1 MQIIKGFV
9 TLDKYIDNVPG
20 SISKLGELSDYA
32 YTYSKNKGEYNDT
45 AYPDYKLISFSCLDN
60 VTNTEVTVKP
70 IEVTEILSIVKTCVD
85 FQVGK
90 IKPIVSIDLYNTL
103 IAAFGTRITGLQLGP
118 IVDGANVSLPSFLS
132 WTSVAIDPKD
142 NNIIKIWLANDAFA
156 DQYDQF
162 EISVIPPLTNVDD
175 LFGSFTAAS
184 NLIKARTLPQ
194 LGDLIN
200 VASGSSPESFI
211 KFNVFDMINPL
222 NATQKTPCNW
232 TTLIWGRA
240 GDNIDSIKDAIIDY
254 ILKHSTHTREEW
266 ATRFPD
272 LFKRT
277 EFIILPR
284 WDKVAIPNLSNLS
297 ALYSSIMDPTECKKF
312 ATDNIK
318 LYPTAHIESNINII
332 PHDYKALML
341 VVING
346 KDNVDGKKKI
356 TDLFNDYIPVSTA
369 SLEFNRMSV
378 LTRDWLVIVEKLL
391 IGAEMAGATTVIDK
405 TLRKTYRDGIL
416 YVSAVYDNVNY
427 LVAAKSNPM
436 YTTV

>member
-9 TLDKYIDNVPG
+9 TLDKYIDNVPL
-20 SISKLGELSDYA
+20 SLSKVGELSDYA

-45 AYPDYKLISFSCLDN
+45 AYPDYKLVCFTCLDDI
-60 VTNTEVTVKP
+60 TNTEVVVKP
-70 IEVTEILSIVKTCVD
+70 TEVTEILSIVKACID

-103 IAAFGTRITGLQLGP
+103 IAAFGTQITGLQLGP
-118 IVDGANVSLPSFLS
+118 IVDGANVSVPAFVS

-142 NNIIKIWLANDAFA
+142 NNIVKIWLANDAFA
-156 DQYDQF
+156 DQYDNF
-162 EISVIPPLTNVDD
+162 EIVVIPPIQNVDD
-175 LFGSFTAAS
+175 FFGSFSAVS
-184 NLIKARTLPQ
+184 NLVKARTLPQ
-194 LGDLIN
+194 LSDLIN
-200 VASGSSPESFI
+200 VASGMNPESFL

-222 NATQKTPCNW
+222 NATQKVSCNW

-254 ILKHSTHTREEW
+254 ILKHSTHTRAEW
-266 ATRFPD
+266 GTLFPD

-277 EFIILPR
+277 EFVILPR

-297 ALYSSIMDPTECKKF
+297 ALYSSIMDPTECVKF

-318 LYPTAHIESNINII
+318 LYPKTFIETNVNIL

-346 KDNVDGKKKI
+346 QDNVTGKKKI
-356 TDLFNDYIPVSTA
+356 TDLFSDYIPVSTS

-378 LTRDWLVIVEKLL
+378 LTRDWLVMIEKLL
-391 IGAEMAGATTVIDK
+391 IGAEIAGTTAIVDK
-405 TLRKTYRDGIL
+405 SLRKTYRDGIL

-427 LVAAKSNPM
+427 LVAAKSNSM